1 MKPIM
6 GIKNTMIM
14 NIEKNKIVFA
24 AVILCVMLFI
34 GFYAIIVLG
43 EEEEPT
49 IENNQI
55 PIPKLGDKQK
65 EYDSKLEALDD
76 LKEVRQTN
84 APSIYDESLLD
95 STGVYDPDLLDKE
108 KMRIVDSIY
117 IQGRISYSD
126 RSFRKPKVE
135 IAPEPLQKD
144 SISKLDM
151 KEESIATKE
160 LGLEH
165 QLFFAS
171 NPLENE
177 TLISQN
183 TDAFIYVRVDGTQT
197 VRNNYRLQMR
207 LTKDALIN
215 GSTVRRNTPIYGFV
229 SFKPNRT
236 IIEIEN
242 INHKPVK
249 LYAFDL
255 QDGSEGIYI
264 ENSFRAE
271 ARQEVVGDIVDDI
284 NIVGVPQVSGI
295 KRIFQRNNRT
305 VKVTVTDNYQLILA
319 SKRH

>member
-14 NIEKNKIVFA
+14 KIEKNKIVFA

-34 GFYAIIVLG
+34 GFYAVIVLG
-43 EEEEPT
+43 VEEEPT

-55 PIPKLGDKQK
+55 PIPKLGEKQK
-65 EYDSKLEALDD
+65 EYNSKLEALDD

-84 APSIYDESLLD
+84 APSIYDERLLD

-117 IQGRISYSD
+117 SHGHISYSD
-126 RSFRKPKVE
+126 RSFRKPKVK
-135 IAPEPLQKD
+135 IEPKSLQKD
-144 SISKLDM
+144 SISKVNI
-151 KEESIATKE
+151 KEESIASKE

-171 NPLENE
+171 NPLKNE

-207 LTKDALIN
+207 LTKEANIY
-215 GSTVRRNTPIYGFV
+215 GISFPKNTPIYGFV
-229 SFKPNRT
+229 SFQPNRT
-236 IIEIEN
+236 LIEIEN
-242 INHKPVK
+242 INHKHVK
-249 LYAFDL
+249 LNAFDL

>member
-14 NIEKNKIVFA
+14 KIEKNKIVFA

-43 EEEEPT
+43 EKEPT

-55 PIPKLGDKQK
+55 PIPKLGEKQK

-76 LKEVRQTN
+76 LKELRQTN
-84 APSIYDESLLD
+84 VPSIYDERLLD

-117 IQGRISYSD
+117 SQGRISYSD
-126 RSFRKPKVE
+126 RSFRKPKVK
-135 IAPEPLQKD
+135 IAPKPLQKD
-144 SISKLDM
+144 SISKIDM
-151 KEESIATKE
+151 KEESIASKE

-207 LTKDALIN
+207 LTKEANIN
-215 GSTVRRNTPIYGFV
+215 GISFPKNTPIYGFV
-229 SFKPNRT
+229 SFQPNRT
-236 IIEIEN
+236 LLEIES

-249 LYAFDL
+249 LNAFDL

-305 VKVTVTDNYQLILA
+305 VKVTITDNYQLILA

>member
-6 GIKNTMIM
+6 GIKHIRIM
-14 NIEKNKIVFA
+14 KIEKNKIVFA
-24 AVILCVMLFI
+24 AIILCVVLFI
-34 GFYAIIVLG
+34 GSYAVIALG
-43 EEEEPT
+43 DEEEPT

-55 PIPKLGDKQK
+55 PVPELGDEQK

-84 APSIYDESLLD
+84 APSIYDERLLD

-117 IQGRISYSD
+117 NEGRISYSD
-126 RSFRKPKVE
+126 RSFRKPKVKIE
-135 IAPEPLQKD
+135 SMPQQKD
-144 SISKLDM
+144 SVSEIAI
-151 KEESIATKE
+151 KENITSKE

-177 TLISQN
+177 NLITQN

-215 GSTVRRNTPIYGFV
+215 GNTVLRNTPIYGFV

-236 IIEIEN
+236 IVEIEN
-242 INHKPVK
+242 INHKSVK
-249 LYAFDL
+249 LNAFDL

-284 NIVGVPQVSGI
+284 NIVGVPQVNGI
-295 KRIFQRNNRT
+295 KKIFQRNNRT

-319 SKRH
+319 SKRY

>member
-1 MKPIM
+1 MK
-6 GIKNTMIM
+6 
-14 NIEKNKIVFA
+14 IEKNKIVFG
-24 AVILCVMLFI
+24 AVILCVVLFI
-34 GFYAIIVLG
+34 GSYSVIVLG
-43 EEEEPT
+43 DEEEPT
-49 IENNQI
+49 IDNNQI
-55 PIPKLGDKQK
+55 PVPELGDEQK

-84 APSIYDESLLD
+84 APSIYDERLLD

-117 IQGRISYSD
+117 NEGRISYSD
-126 RSFRKPKVE
+126 RSFRKPKVKIE
-135 IAPEPLQKD
+135 SMPQQKD
-144 SISKLDM
+144 SVSEIAI
-151 KEESIATKE
+151 KENITSKE

-177 TLISQN
+177 NLITQN

-215 GSTVRRNTPIYGFV
+215 GTTVLRNTPIYGFV

-249 LYAFDL
+249 LNAFDL
-255 QDGSEGIYI
+255 QDRSEGIYI

-284 NIVGVPQVSGI
+284 NIVGVPQVSGV

-305 VKVTVTDNYQLILA
+305 VKVTVIDNYQLIL
-319 SKRH
+319 KPIL

>member
-14 NIEKNKIVFA
+14 KIEKNKIVFA

-43 EEEEPT
+43 EEEPT

-55 PIPKLGDKQK
+55 PIPKLGEKQK
-65 EYDSKLEALDD
+65 EYNSKLEALDD

-84 APSIYDESLLD
+84 APSIYDERLLD

-117 IQGRISYSD
+117 SHGRISYSD
-126 RSFRKPKVE
+126 RSFRKPKVK
-135 IAPEPLQKD
+135 IEPKSLQKD
-144 SISKLDM
+144 SISKVDM
-151 KEESIATKE
+151 KEESIVPKE

-207 LTKDALIN
+207 LTKEANIN
-215 GSTVRRNTPIYGFV
+215 GISFPKNTPIYGFV
-229 SFKPNRT
+229 SFQPNRT
-236 IIEIEN
+236 LLEIEN

-249 LYAFDL
+249 LNAFDL

-305 VKVTVTDNYQLILA
+305 VKVTITDNYQLILA

>member
-1 MKPIM
+1 MK
-6 GIKNTMIM
+6 
-14 NIEKNKIVFA
+14 IEKNKIVFA
-24 AVILCVMLFI
+24 AIILCVVLFI
-34 GFYAIIVLG
+34 GSYAVIALG
-43 EEEEPT
+43 DEEEPT

-55 PIPKLGDKQK
+55 PIPELGNGQK

-76 LKEVRQTN
+76 IKEEREIT
-84 APSIYDESLLD
+84 APSIYPDHMIDEK
-95 STGVYDPDLLDKE
+95 GYFNPDYMEYE
-108 KMRIVDSIY
+108 KHRIIDSIY
-117 IQGRISYSD
+117 NEGRISYSD
-126 RSFRKPKVE
+126 RSFRNPEFEIEPKLNDSVSE
-135 IAPEPLQKD
+135 ID
-144 SISKLDM
+144 I
-151 KEESIATKE
+151 KEDKITPVE

-171 NPLENE
+171 NPLSNKSF
-177 TLISQN
+177 IAQN

-215 GSTVRRNTPIYGFV
+215 GNTIQRNTPIYGFV

-236 IIEIEN
+236 ILEIEN

-249 LYAFDL
+249 LNAFDL

-271 ARQEVVGDIVDDI
+271 ARQEVAGDIIDDI
-284 NIVGVPQVSGI
+284 NVVGMPQVSGI

-305 VKVTVTDNYQLILA
+305 VKVTITDNYQLIL
-319 SKRH
+319 KHIL

>member
-1 MKPIM
+1 MK
-6 GIKNTMIM
+6 
-14 NIEKNKIVFA
+14 IEKNKIVFT
-24 AVILCVMLFI
+24 AVILCVVLFI
-34 GFYAIIVLG
+34 GSYAVIVLG
-43 EEEEPT
+43 DEEEPT

-55 PIPKLGDKQK
+55 PVPELDDEQK
-65 EYDSKLEALDD
+65 EYDSKLEALNDI
-76 LKEVRQTN
+76 KEERETS
-84 APSIYDESLLD
+84 APS
-95 STGVYDPDLLDKE
+95 VYPEHMIDDKGYFNPDYMEYE
-108 KMRIVDSIY
+108 KQRIIDSIY
-117 IQGRISYSD
+117 NEGRISYSD
-126 RSFRKPKVE
+126 RSFRKPRVK
-135 IAPEPLQKD
+135 IEPKLLQKD
-144 SISKLDM
+144 SVSRIVV
-151 KEESIATKE
+151 KEDKITSKE

-177 TLISQN
+177 NLITQN

-197 VRNNYRLQMR
+197 VRNNYRLHMR

-242 INHKPVK
+242 INHNAVK
-249 LYAFDL
+249 LNAFDL

-305 VKVTVTDNYQLILA
+305 VKVTVTDNYQLIL
-319 SKRH
+319 KPIL

>member
-1 MKPIM
+1 MK
-6 GIKNTMIM
+6 T
-14 NIEKNKIVFA
+14 EKNKIVFA
-24 AVILCVMLFI
+24 AVILSVVLFI
-34 GFYAIIVLG
+34 GSYAVIVLG
-43 EEEEPT
+43 DKEET
-49 IENNQI
+49 TFKKNQI
-55 PIPKLGDKQK
+55 PVPELEDEQK

-76 LKEVRQTN
+76 LKEERKTI
-84 APSIYDESLLD
+84 APS
-95 STGVYDPDLLDKE
+95 VYPDHMIDDKGYFNPEYMEYE
-108 KMRIVDSIY
+108 KQRIIDSIY
-117 IQGRISYSD
+117 NKGHISYSD
-126 RSFRKPKVE
+126 RSFRKPKVK
-135 IAPEPLQKD
+135 IEPKPFQND
-144 SISKLDM
+144 SVSKTAIN
-151 KEESIATKE
+151 EEGITPKE

-177 TLISQN
+177 NQIIQK
-183 TDAFIYVRVDGTQT
+183 TDAFIYVRVDGRQT

-215 GSTVRRNTPIYGFV
+215 GNTLPRNTPIYGFV

-242 INHKPVK
+242 INHKSVK
-249 LYAFDL
+249 LNAFDL

-305 VKVTVTDNYQLILA
+305 VKITVTDNYQLIL
-319 SKRH
+319 KPIL

>member
-1 MKPIM
+1 MK
-6 GIKNTMIM
+6 
-14 NIEKNKIVFA
+14 IEKNKIVFA
-24 AVILCVMLFI
+24 AIILCVVLFI
-34 GFYAIIVLG
+34 GSYAVIVLG
-43 EEEEPT
+43 DDEEPT

-55 PIPKLGDKQK
+55 PVPELGDEQK

-76 LKEVRQTN
+76 LKEEREITV
-84 APSIYDESLLD
+84 PSIY
-95 STGVYDPDLLDKE
+95 PDHMIDDKGYFNPDYMEYE
-108 KMRIVDSIY
+108 KQRIIDSIY
-117 IQGRISYSD
+117 NKGHISYSD
-126 RSFRKPKVE
+126 RSFRKPKVKIE
-135 IAPEPLQKD
+135 TNLLQKD
-144 SISKLDM
+144 SISKTAM
-151 KEESIATKE
+151 KEERIVPKE

-177 TLISQN
+177 NLITQN
-183 TDAFIYVRVDGTQT
+183 TDAFIYVRVNGTQT

-215 GSTVRRNTPIYGFV
+215 GITVRRNTPIYGFV

-242 INHKPVK
+242 INHKPIK
-249 LYAFDL
+249 LNAFDL

-284 NIVGVPQVSGI
+284 NIAGMPQVTGI

-305 VKVTVTDNYQLILA
+305 VKVTVTDNYQLIL
-319 SKRH
+319 KPIL